1 MQQELV
7 DKFDADKL
15 VPVLDDLSKLSDIVK
30 NRVIK
35 KDVYNAKMKNI
46 EKDTIPDIN
55 NFATNAF
62 LNTKK
67 MRLKVKQLVLLTYTR
82 LFYKQFRIL
91 SRTQVA

>member
-1 MQQELV
+1 
-7 DKFDADKL
+7 
-15 VPVLDDLSKLSDIVK
+15 
-30 NRVIK
+30 
-35 KDVYNAKMKNI
+35 MKNI

-67 MRLKVKQLVLLTYTR
+67 MRLKVKQLVLLTYTK

>member
-35 KDVYNAKMKNI
+35 KDGYNAKMKNI
-46 EKDTIPDIN
+46 EKDKIPDIN

-62 LNTKK
+62 LNAKEV
-67 MRLKVKQLVLLTYTR
+67 RLKVKQIVLLTYTR
-82 LFYKQFRIL
+82 LFYKQLRIF
-91 SRTQVA
+91 SRTRVS